1 MNRIFFG
8 DFSERGK
15 TMFANFDSVKT
26 LKTLIKLAA
35 VALTS
40 PATVGV
46 ASSLYPADPILRIV
60 VSIAALILV
69 EGCLL
74 LGWEMLDQQG
84 KNATT
89 TQRWLYAGLAWVA
102 YFSLFVI
109 ALNHN
114 EGAGGLTFRLTLG
127 VMLVYASVEAG
138 LMAGIKHE
146 GQADRDI
153 FTDWQVKRY
162 ARKLA
167 RKSAMAELDSTARM
181 RQIDIE
187 ATEKLYS
194 LQKARDTETQIRD
207 IKDGSGI
214 DNSNTVEI
222 AKSTTSLD
230 KARQKRQLSK
240 RQALDK
246 TLQILSQNPV
256 ANPAEI
262 AEQIGKSRQT
272 VYDYFDELETAG
284 KLHRNGSTSVI
295 N

>member
-1 MNRIFFG
+1 
-8 DFSERGK
+8 
-15 TMFANFDSVKT
+15 MFTKFDSVKT
-26 LKTLIKLAA
+26 LKTSIKLAV

-40 PATVGV
+40 PATIGV
-46 ASSLYPADPILRIV
+46 ASSLYPSDAILRAV

-84 KNATT
+84 KSAIA

-114 EGAGGLTFRLTLG
+114 EGTAGLTFRLTLG

-138 LMAGIKHE
+138 LMANIKHE

-167 RKSAMAELDSTARM
+167 RRSAMAELDSTARM

-187 ATEKLYS
+187 ATERLYS
-194 LQKARDTETQIRD
+194 LQKARDTEQHIRD
-207 IKDGSGI
+207 IKS
-214 DNSNTVEI
+214 NSVLNSPSVVEM
-222 AKSTTSLD
+222 AKSTVSNISLD
-230 KARQKRQLSK
+230 KANQERRRTKRE
-240 RQALDK
+240 ALDRMIE
-246 TLQILSQNPV
+246 ILTVNPTIS
-256 ANPAEI
+256 PPEI
-262 AEQIGKSRQT
+262 AALIGKSRQT
-272 VYDYFDELETAG
+272 VYGYLDELEASG
-284 KLHRNGSTSVI
+284 KLHRNGSLSII